1 MDLDEEE
8 ADEAEYLGI
17 GTTPYCAFLFRVQS
31 STKFAIFGHISNSCA
46 KLPLGTTTRTQANS
60 SNKIVS
66 FSIEVVVL
74 III

>member
-1 MDLDEEE
+1 MDVDDKE
-8 ADEAEYLGI
+8 ADGEEDLGL
-17 GTTPYCAFLFRVQS
+17 GTTRYCAFLFRVQS
-31 STKFAIFGHISNSCA
+31 STKFAIFGHISNSRRA
-46 KLPLGTTTRTQANS
+46 TSRSTTTHIQANS